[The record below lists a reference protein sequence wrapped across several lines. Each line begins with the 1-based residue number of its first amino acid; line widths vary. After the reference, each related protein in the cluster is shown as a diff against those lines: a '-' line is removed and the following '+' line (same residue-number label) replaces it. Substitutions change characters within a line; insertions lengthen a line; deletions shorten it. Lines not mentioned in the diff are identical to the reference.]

1 MAIPPDRSP
10 EYLASTAFIDA
21 DHPAV
26 RAFAVE
32 ATGAA
37 TSPRE
42 KAVALYYAVR
52 DGFRYDPYRIDL
64 RPEGM
69 TASAVL
75 MRGYGFCVTK
85 AVLLAAGLRSL
96 RIPSRLGFADVRNHL
111 ATERLLELMQTDV
124 FSYHGY
130 AEALLSGRWVKAT
143 PAFNATL
150 CERFGVAPL
159 EFDGRSDSMFQPFDG
174 EGNRYMEYLRDH
186 GQYADLPLEQLIV
199 SWRRY
204 YPGLMTDSG
213 YHVPGR
219 FEEEASA

>member
-1 MAIPPDRSP
+1 MVMSAEHSPD
-10 EYLASTAFIDA
+10 YLASTAFIDS

-26 RAFAVE
+26 RTFARE
-32 ATGAA
+32 ATSGAA
-37 TSPRE
+37 TPTER
-42 KAVALYYAVR
+42 AVALYYAVR

-64 RPEGM
+64 RSEGM

-75 MRGYGFCVTK
+75 EKGYGFCVTK

-111 ATERLLELMQTDV
+111 ATERLLQLMQTDV

-130 AEALLSGRWVKAT
+130 AEVRLHDRWVKAT

-159 EFDGRSDSMFQPFDG
+159 EFDGRSDSIFQSFDG

-186 GQYADLPLEQLIV
+186 GQFADLPLEQLIV
-199 SWRRY
+199 AWRQL
-204 YPGLMTDSG
+204 YPALMTDSG
-213 YHVPGR
+213 YQVPGR
-219 FEEEASA
+219 FEEEASP